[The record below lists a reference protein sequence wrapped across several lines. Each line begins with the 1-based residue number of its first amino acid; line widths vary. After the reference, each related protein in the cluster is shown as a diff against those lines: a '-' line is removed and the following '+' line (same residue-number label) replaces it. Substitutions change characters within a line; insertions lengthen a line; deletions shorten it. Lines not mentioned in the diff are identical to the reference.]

1 METAAEQQVTKTI
14 DYFQEIWPAL
24 KVWGINLLV
33 TLLIL
38 IIGLYLIK
46 AVMKALDKAARQAN
60 ADVTLARFMH
70 SFVNIALYILLIFIV
85 AGQLGINTASILAV
99 LGTAGLAIA
108 MSLKDSLSHFAGG
121 ILILFLRPFKVGDY
135 IICSEGEGTIQ
146 EIGLVYT
153 RVLTKDNKGLTI
165 PNGKLAGISVTNAS
179 RMPER
184 RLDITVGVSYDA
196 DLKKAKEIIENVYRE
211 VKGSCSIL
219 ILTEDGIIAARDA
232 WGRTPLVLGKKDG
245 AMAVT
250 SESTAFANLG
260 YKIEAYIGPG
270 EIVLLRANGYEQL
283 RKPNPR
289 KQVCSFLWVY

>member
-14 DYFQEIWPAL
+14 DYFQEIWP
-24 KVWGINLLV
+24 
-33 TLLIL
+33 

-211 VKGSCSIL
+211 CPYFVSSMDLQVFVEELASSSVDLGACGYVNGPDYLSARRYVMENIKL
-219 ILTEDGIIAARDA
+219 QFDAAGIEIPFPQVVVHQAE
-232 WGRTPLVLGKKDG
+232 TPP
-245 AMAVT
+245 A
-250 SESTAFANLG
+250 
-260 YKIEAYIGPG
+260 
-270 EIVLLRANGYEQL
+270 
-283 RKPNPR
+283 
-289 KQVCSFLWVY
+289 

>member
-46 AVMKALDKAARQAN
+46 AVMKALDKATRQAN

-211 VKGSCSIL
+211 CPYFVSSMDLQVFVEELASSSVDLGACGYVNGPDYLSARRYVMENIKL
-219 ILTEDGIIAARDA
+219 QFDAAGIEIPFPQVVVHQAE
-232 WGRTPLVLGKKDG
+232 TPP
-245 AMAVT
+245 A
-250 SESTAFANLG
+250 
-260 YKIEAYIGPG
+260 
-270 EIVLLRANGYEQL
+270 
-283 RKPNPR
+283 
-289 KQVCSFLWVY
+289 

>member
-60 ADVTLARFMH
+60 ADVTLAKFMH
-70 SFVNIALYILLIFIV
+70 SFVNIALYILLIFIA

-211 VKGSCSIL
+211 CPYFVSSMDLQVFVEELASSSVDLGACGYVNGHDYLSARRYVMENIKL
-219 ILTEDGIIAARDA
+219 QFDAAGIEIPFPQVVVHQAE
-232 WGRTPLVLGKKDG
+232 TPP
-245 AMAVT
+245 A
-250 SESTAFANLG
+250 
-260 YKIEAYIGPG
+260 
-270 EIVLLRANGYEQL
+270 
-283 RKPNPR
+283 
-289 KQVCSFLWVY
+289 

>member
-211 VKGSCSIL
+211 CPYFVSSMDLQVFVEELASSSVDLGACGYVNGSDYLSARRYVMENIKL
-219 ILTEDGIIAARDA
+219 QFDAAGIEIPFPQVVVHQAE
-232 WGRTPLVLGKKDG
+232 TPP
-245 AMAVT
+245 A
-250 SESTAFANLG
+250 
-260 YKIEAYIGPG
+260 
-270 EIVLLRANGYEQL
+270 
-283 RKPNPR
+283 
-289 KQVCSFLWVY
+289 

>member
-14 DYFQEIWPAL
+14 DYFQEIWPTL

-60 ADVTLARFMH
+60 ADVTLAKFMH
-70 SFVNIALYILLIFIV
+70 SFVNIALYILLIFIA

-179 RMPER
+179 RMTER

-196 DLKKAKEIIENVYRE
+196 DLKKAKEIIGNVYRE
-211 VKGSCSIL
+211 CPYFVPSMDLQVFVEELASSSVDLGACGYVNGPDYLSARRYVMENIKL
-219 ILTEDGIIAARDA
+219 QFDAAGIEIPFPQVVVHQAEA
-232 WGRTPLVLGKKDG
+232 PL
-245 AMAVT
+245 
-250 SESTAFANLG
+250 S
-260 YKIEAYIGPG
+260 
-270 EIVLLRANGYEQL
+270 
-283 RKPNPR
+283 
-289 KQVCSFLWVY
+289 

>member
-46 AVMKALDKAARQAN
+46 TVMKALDKAARQAN

-211 VKGSCSIL
+211 CPYFVSSMDLQVFVEELASSSVDLGACGYVNGPDYLSARRYVMENIKL
-219 ILTEDGIIAARDA
+219 QFDAAGIEIPFPQVVVHQAE
-232 WGRTPLVLGKKDG
+232 TPP
-245 AMAVT
+245 A
-250 SESTAFANLG
+250 
-260 YKIEAYIGPG
+260 
-270 EIVLLRANGYEQL
+270 
-283 RKPNPR
+283 
-289 KQVCSFLWVY
+289 

>member
-24 KVWGINLLV
+24 KDWGINLLV

-211 VKGSCSIL
+211 CPYFVSSMDLQVFVEELASSSVDLGACGYVNGPDYLSARRYVMENIKL
-219 ILTEDGIIAARDA
+219 QFDAAGIEIPFPQVVVHQAE
-232 WGRTPLVLGKKDG
+232 TPP
-245 AMAVT
+245 A
-250 SESTAFANLG
+250 
-260 YKIEAYIGPG
+260 
-270 EIVLLRANGYEQL
+270 
-283 RKPNPR
+283 
-289 KQVCSFLWVY
+289 

>member
-211 VKGSCSIL
+211 CPYFVSSMDLQVFVEELASSSVDLGACGYVNGPDYLSARRYVMENIKL
-219 ILTEDGIIAARDA
+219 QFDAAGIGIPFPQVVVHQAE
-232 WGRTPLVLGKKDG
+232 TPP
-245 AMAVT
+245 A
-250 SESTAFANLG
+250 
-260 YKIEAYIGPG
+260 
-270 EIVLLRANGYEQL
+270 
-283 RKPNPR
+283 
-289 KQVCSFLWVY
+289 

>member
-211 VKGSCSIL
+211 CPYFVSSMDLQVFVEELASSSVDLGACGYVNSPDYLSARRYVMENIKL
-219 ILTEDGIIAARDA
+219 QFDAAGIEIPFPQVVVHQAE
-232 WGRTPLVLGKKDG
+232 TPP
-245 AMAVT
+245 A
-250 SESTAFANLG
+250 
-260 YKIEAYIGPG
+260 
-270 EIVLLRANGYEQL
+270 
-283 RKPNPR
+283 
-289 KQVCSFLWVY
+289 

>member
-14 DYFQEIWPAL
+14 DYFQEIWPTL

-211 VKGSCSIL
+211 CPYFVSSMDLQVFVEELASSSVDLGACGYVNSPDYLSARRYVMENIKL
-219 ILTEDGIIAARDA
+219 QFDAAGIEIPFPQVVVHQAE
-232 WGRTPLVLGKKDG
+232 TPP
-245 AMAVT
+245 A
-250 SESTAFANLG
+250 
-260 YKIEAYIGPG
+260 
-270 EIVLLRANGYEQL
+270 
-283 RKPNPR
+283 
-289 KQVCSFLWVY
+289 

>member
-38 IIGLYLIK
+38 LIGLYLIK

-211 VKGSCSIL
+211 CPYFVSSMDLQVFVEELASSSVDLGACGYVNGPDYLSARRYVMENIKL
-219 ILTEDGIIAARDA
+219 QFDAAGIEIPFPQVVVHQAEA
-232 WGRTPLVLGKKDG
+232 PL
-245 AMAVT
+245 
-250 SESTAFANLG
+250 S
-260 YKIEAYIGPG
+260 
-270 EIVLLRANGYEQL
+270 
-283 RKPNPR
+283 
-289 KQVCSFLWVY
+289 

>member
-196 DLKKAKEIIENVYRE
+196 DLKKAKEIIENAYRE
-211 VKGSCSIL
+211 CPYFVSSMDLQVFVEELASSSVDLGACGYVNGPDYLSARRYVMENIKL
-219 ILTEDGIIAARDA
+219 QFDAAGIEIPFPQVVVHQAE
-232 WGRTPLVLGKKDG
+232 TPP
-245 AMAVT
+245 A
-250 SESTAFANLG
+250 
-260 YKIEAYIGPG
+260 
-270 EIVLLRANGYEQL
+270 
-283 RKPNPR
+283 
-289 KQVCSFLWVY
+289 

>member
-211 VKGSCSIL
+211 CPYFVSSMDLQVFVEELASSSVDLGACGYVNGPDYLSARRYVMENIKL
-219 ILTEDGIIAARDA
+219 QFDAAGIEI
-232 WGRTPLVLGKKDG
+232 PFPQVVVHQ
-245 AMAVT
+245 AVT
-250 SESTAFANLG
+250 PPA
-260 YKIEAYIGPG
+260 
-270 EIVLLRANGYEQL
+270 
-283 RKPNPR
+283 
-289 KQVCSFLWVY
+289 

>member
-153 RVLTKDNKGLTI
+153 RVLTKDN
-165 PNGKLAGISVTNAS
+165 
-179 RMPER
+179 
-184 RLDITVGVSYDA
+184 
-196 DLKKAKEIIENVYRE
+196 
-211 VKGSCSIL
+211 
-219 ILTEDGIIAARDA
+219 
-232 WGRTPLVLGKKDG
+232 
-245 AMAVT
+245 
-250 SESTAFANLG
+250 
-260 YKIEAYIGPG
+260 
-270 EIVLLRANGYEQL
+270 
-283 RKPNPR
+283 
-289 KQVCSFLWVY
+289 

>member
-211 VKGSCSIL
+211 CPYFVSSMDLQVFVEELASSSVDLGVCGYVNGPDYLSARRYVMENIKL
-219 ILTEDGIIAARDA
+219 QFDAAGIEIPFPQVVVHQAE
-232 WGRTPLVLGKKDG
+232 TPP
-245 AMAVT
+245 A
-250 SESTAFANLG
+250 
-260 YKIEAYIGPG
+260 
-270 EIVLLRANGYEQL
+270 
-283 RKPNPR
+283 
-289 KQVCSFLWVY
+289 

>member
-14 DYFQEIWPAL
+14 DYFQELWPTL

-211 VKGSCSIL
+211 CPYFVSSMDLQVFVEELASSSVDLGACGYVNGPDYLSARRYVMENIKL
-219 ILTEDGIIAARDA
+219 QFDAAGIEIPFPQVVVHQAE
-232 WGRTPLVLGKKDG
+232 TPP
-245 AMAVT
+245 A
-250 SESTAFANLG
+250 
-260 YKIEAYIGPG
+260 
-270 EIVLLRANGYEQL
+270 
-283 RKPNPR
+283 
-289 KQVCSFLWVY
+289 

>member
-14 DYFQEIWPAL
+14 DYFQEIWPTL

-60 ADVTLARFMH
+60 ADVTLAKFMH
-70 SFVNIALYILLIFIV
+70 SFVNIALYILLIFIA

-211 VKGSCSIL
+211 CPYFVSSMDLQVFVEELASSSVDLGACGYVNGPDYLSARRYVMENIKL
-219 ILTEDGIIAARDA
+219 QFDAAGIEIPFPQVVVHQAE
-232 WGRTPLVLGKKDG
+232 TPP
-245 AMAVT
+245 A
-250 SESTAFANLG
+250 
-260 YKIEAYIGPG
+260 
-270 EIVLLRANGYEQL
+270 
-283 RKPNPR
+283 
-289 KQVCSFLWVY
+289 

>member
-70 SFVNIALYILLIFIV
+70 SFVNIALYTLLIFIV

-211 VKGSCSIL
+211 CPYFVSSMDLQVFVEELASSSVDLGACGYVNGPDYLSARRYVMENIKL
-219 ILTEDGIIAARDA
+219 QFDAAGIEIPFPQVVVHQAE
-232 WGRTPLVLGKKDG
+232 TPP
-245 AMAVT
+245 A
-250 SESTAFANLG
+250 
-260 YKIEAYIGPG
+260 
-270 EIVLLRANGYEQL
+270 
-283 RKPNPR
+283 
-289 KQVCSFLWVY
+289 

>member
-70 SFVNIALYILLIFIV
+70 SFVNIALYILLVFIV

-211 VKGSCSIL
+211 CPYFVSSMDLQVFVEELASSSVDLGACGYVNGPDYLSARRYVMENIKL
-219 ILTEDGIIAARDA
+219 QFDAAGIEIPFPQVVVHQAEA
-232 WGRTPLVLGKKDG
+232 PL
-245 AMAVT
+245 
-250 SESTAFANLG
+250 S
-260 YKIEAYIGPG
+260 
-270 EIVLLRANGYEQL
+270 
-283 RKPNPR
+283 
-289 KQVCSFLWVY
+289 

>member
-60 ADVTLARFMH
+60 VDVTLAKFMH

-211 VKGSCSIL
+211 CPYFVSSMDLQVFVEELASSSVDLGACGYVNGPDYLSARRYVMENIKL
-219 ILTEDGIIAARDA
+219 QFDAAGIEIPFPQVVVHQAEA
-232 WGRTPLVLGKKDG
+232 PL
-245 AMAVT
+245 
-250 SESTAFANLG
+250 S
-260 YKIEAYIGPG
+260 
-270 EIVLLRANGYEQL
+270 
-283 RKPNPR
+283 
-289 KQVCSFLWVY
+289 

>member
-211 VKGSCSIL
+211 CPYFVSSMDLQVFVEELASSSVDLGACGYVNGPDYLSARRYVMENIKL
-219 ILTEDGIIAARDA
+219 QFDAAGIEIPFPQVVVHQAE
-232 WGRTPLVLGKKDG
+232 TPP
-245 AMAVT
+245 A
-250 SESTAFANLG
+250 
-260 YKIEAYIGPG
+260 
-270 EIVLLRANGYEQL
+270 
-283 RKPNPR
+283 
-289 KQVCSFLWVY
+289 

>member
-14 DYFQEIWPAL
+14 DYVQEIWPAL

-211 VKGSCSIL
+211 CPYFVSSMDLQVFVEELASSSVDLGACGYVNGPDYLSARRYVMENIKL
-219 ILTEDGIIAARDA
+219 QFDAAGIEIPFPQVVVHQAE
-232 WGRTPLVLGKKDG
+232 TPP
-245 AMAVT
+245 A
-250 SESTAFANLG
+250 
-260 YKIEAYIGPG
+260 
-270 EIVLLRANGYEQL
+270 
-283 RKPNPR
+283 
-289 KQVCSFLWVY
+289 

>member
-70 SFVNIALYILLIFIV
+70 SFVNIALYILLLFIV

-211 VKGSCSIL
+211 CPYFVSSMDLQVFVEELASSSVDLGACGYVNGPDYLSARRYVMENIKL
-219 ILTEDGIIAARDA
+219 QFDAAGIEIPFPQVVVHQAE
-232 WGRTPLVLGKKDG
+232 TPP
-245 AMAVT
+245 A
-250 SESTAFANLG
+250 
-260 YKIEAYIGPG
+260 
-270 EIVLLRANGYEQL
+270 
-283 RKPNPR
+283 
-289 KQVCSFLWVY
+289 

>member
-211 VKGSCSIL
+211 CPYFVSSMDLQVFVEALASSSVDLGACGYVNGPDYLSARRYVMENIKL
-219 ILTEDGIIAARDA
+219 QFDAAGIEIPFPQVVVHQAE
-232 WGRTPLVLGKKDG
+232 TPP
-245 AMAVT
+245 A
-250 SESTAFANLG
+250 
-260 YKIEAYIGPG
+260 
-270 EIVLLRANGYEQL
+270 
-283 RKPNPR
+283 
-289 KQVCSFLWVY
+289 

>member
-14 DYFQEIWPAL
+14 DYFQEIWPTL

-153 RVLTKDNKGLTI
+153 GVLTKDNKGLTI

-211 VKGSCSIL
+211 CPYFVSSMDLQVFVEELASSSVDLGACGYVNGPDYLSARRYVMENIKL
-219 ILTEDGIIAARDA
+219 QFDAAGIEIPFPQVVVHQAEA
-232 WGRTPLVLGKKDG
+232 PL
-245 AMAVT
+245 
-250 SESTAFANLG
+250 S
-260 YKIEAYIGPG
+260 
-270 EIVLLRANGYEQL
+270 
-283 RKPNPR
+283 
-289 KQVCSFLWVY
+289 

>member
-14 DYFQEIWPAL
+14 DYFQEIWPTL

-60 ADVTLARFMH
+60 ADVTLAKFMH

-211 VKGSCSIL
+211 CPYFVSSMDLQVFVEELASSSVDLGACGYVNGPDYLSARRYVMENIKL
-219 ILTEDGIIAARDA
+219 QFDAAGIEIPFPQVVVHQAE
-232 WGRTPLVLGKKDG
+232 TPP
-245 AMAVT
+245 A
-250 SESTAFANLG
+250 
-260 YKIEAYIGPG
+260 
-270 EIVLLRANGYEQL
+270 
-283 RKPNPR
+283 
-289 KQVCSFLWVY
+289 

>member
-211 VKGSCSIL
+211 CHYFVSSMDLQVFVEELASSSVDLGACGYVNGPDYLSARRYVMENIKL
-219 ILTEDGIIAARDA
+219 QFDAAGIEIPFPQVVVHQAE
-232 WGRTPLVLGKKDG
+232 TPP
-245 AMAVT
+245 A
-250 SESTAFANLG
+250 
-260 YKIEAYIGPG
+260 
-270 EIVLLRANGYEQL
+270 
-283 RKPNPR
+283 
-289 KQVCSFLWVY
+289 

>member
-135 IICSEGEGTIQ
+135 IICFEGEGTIQ

-211 VKGSCSIL
+211 CPYFVSSMDLQVFVEELASSSVDMGACGYVNGPDYLSARRYVMENIKL
-219 ILTEDGIIAARDA
+219 QFDAAGIEIPFPQVVVHQAE
-232 WGRTPLVLGKKDG
+232 TPP
-245 AMAVT
+245 A
-250 SESTAFANLG
+250 
-260 YKIEAYIGPG
+260 
-270 EIVLLRANGYEQL
+270 
-283 RKPNPR
+283 
-289 KQVCSFLWVY
+289 

>member
-24 KVWGINLLV
+24 KVWGVNLLV

-60 ADVTLARFMH
+60 ADVTLAKFMH

-211 VKGSCSIL
+211 CPYFVSSMDLQVFVEELASSSVDLGACGYVNSPDYLSARRYVMENIKL
-219 ILTEDGIIAARDA
+219 QFDAAGIEIPFPQVVVHQAE
-232 WGRTPLVLGKKDG
+232 TPP
-245 AMAVT
+245 A
-250 SESTAFANLG
+250 
-260 YKIEAYIGPG
+260 
-270 EIVLLRANGYEQL
+270 
-283 RKPNPR
+283 
-289 KQVCSFLWVY
+289 

>member
-14 DYFQEIWPAL
+14 DYFQEIWPTL

-211 VKGSCSIL
+211 CPYFVSSMDLQVFVEELASSSVDLGACGYVNGPDYLSARRYVMENIKL
-219 ILTEDGIIAARDA
+219 QFDAAGIEIPFPQVVVHQAE
-232 WGRTPLVLGKKDG
+232 TPP
-245 AMAVT
+245 A
-250 SESTAFANLG
+250 
-260 YKIEAYIGPG
+260 
-270 EIVLLRANGYEQL
+270 
-283 RKPNPR
+283 
-289 KQVCSFLWVY
+289 

>member
-14 DYFQEIWPAL
+14 DYFQEIWPVL

-211 VKGSCSIL
+211 CPYFVSSMDLQVFVEELASSSVDLGACGYVNGPDYLSARRYVMENIKL
-219 ILTEDGIIAARDA
+219 QFDAADIEIPFPQVVVHQA
-232 WGRTPLVLGKKDG
+232 ETPP
-245 AMAVT
+245 A
-250 SESTAFANLG
+250 
-260 YKIEAYIGPG
+260 
-270 EIVLLRANGYEQL
+270 
-283 RKPNPR
+283 
-289 KQVCSFLWVY
+289 

>member
-38 IIGLYLIK
+38 LIGLYLIK

-211 VKGSCSIL
+211 CPYFVSSMDLQVFVEELASSSVDLGACGYVNGPDYLS
-219 ILTEDGIIAARDA
+219 AR
-232 WGRTPLVLGKKDG
+232 RYVMENIKL
-245 AMAVT
+245 
-250 SESTAFANLG
+250 
-260 YKIEAYIGPG
+260 
-270 EIVLLRANGYEQL
+270 
-283 RKPNPR
+283 
-289 KQVCSFLWVY
+289 

>member
-60 ADVTLARFMH
+60 ADVTLAKFMH

-108 MSLKDSLSHFAGG
+108 MSLKASLSHFAGG

-211 VKGSCSIL
+211 CPYFVSSMDLQVFVEELASSSVDLGACGYVNGPDYLSARRYVMENIKL
-219 ILTEDGIIAARDA
+219 QFDAAGIEIPFPQVVVHQAE
-232 WGRTPLVLGKKDG
+232 TPP
-245 AMAVT
+245 A
-250 SESTAFANLG
+250 
-260 YKIEAYIGPG
+260 
-270 EIVLLRANGYEQL
+270 
-283 RKPNPR
+283 
-289 KQVCSFLWVY
+289 

>member
-121 ILILFLRPFKVGDY
+121 ILILFLRPFKVGEY

-211 VKGSCSIL
+211 CPYFVSSMDLQVFVEELASSSVDLGACGYVNGPDYLSARRYVMENIKL
-219 ILTEDGIIAARDA
+219 QFDAAGIEIPFPQVVVHQAE
-232 WGRTPLVLGKKDG
+232 TPP
-245 AMAVT
+245 A
-250 SESTAFANLG
+250 
-260 YKIEAYIGPG
+260 
-270 EIVLLRANGYEQL
+270 
-283 RKPNPR
+283 
-289 KQVCSFLWVY
+289 

>member
-14 DYFQEIWPAL
+14 DYFLEIWPAL

-60 ADVTLARFMH
+60 ADVTLAKFMH

-211 VKGSCSIL
+211 CPYFVSSMDLQVFVEELASSSVDLGACGYVNGPDYLSARRYVMENIKL
-219 ILTEDGIIAARDA
+219 QFDAAGIEIPFPQVVVHQAE
-232 WGRTPLVLGKKDG
+232 TPP
-245 AMAVT
+245 A
-250 SESTAFANLG
+250 
-260 YKIEAYIGPG
+260 
-270 EIVLLRANGYEQL
+270 
-283 RKPNPR
+283 
-289 KQVCSFLWVY
+289 

>member
-70 SFVNIALYILLIFIV
+70 SFVNIALYTLLIFIV

-184 RLDITVGVSYDA
+184 RLDITVGISYDA

-211 VKGSCSIL
+211 CPYFVSSMDLQVFVEELASSSVDLGACGYVNGPDYLSARRYVMENIKL
-219 ILTEDGIIAARDA
+219 QFDAAGIEIPFPQVVVHQAE
-232 WGRTPLVLGKKDG
+232 TPP
-245 AMAVT
+245 A
-250 SESTAFANLG
+250 
-260 YKIEAYIGPG
+260 
-270 EIVLLRANGYEQL
+270 
-283 RKPNPR
+283 
-289 KQVCSFLWVY
+289 

>member
-24 KVWGINLLV
+24 KVWGVNLLV

-60 ADVTLARFMH
+60 ADVTLAKFMH

-211 VKGSCSIL
+211 CPYFVSSMDLQVFVEELASSSVDLGACGYVNGPDYLSARRYVMENIKL
-219 ILTEDGIIAARDA
+219 QFDAAGIEIPFPQVVVHQAE
-232 WGRTPLVLGKKDG
+232 TPP
-245 AMAVT
+245 A
-250 SESTAFANLG
+250 
-260 YKIEAYIGPG
+260 
-270 EIVLLRANGYEQL
+270 
-283 RKPNPR
+283 
-289 KQVCSFLWVY
+289 

>member
-108 MSLKDSLSHFAGG
+108 MSLKDSLSHFVGG

-211 VKGSCSIL
+211 CPYFVSSMDLQVFVEELASSSVDLGACGYVNGPDYLSARRYVMENIKL
-219 ILTEDGIIAARDA
+219 QFDAAGIEIPFPQVVVHQAE
-232 WGRTPLVLGKKDG
+232 TPP
-245 AMAVT
+245 A
-250 SESTAFANLG
+250 
-260 YKIEAYIGPG
+260 
-270 EIVLLRANGYEQL
+270 
-283 RKPNPR
+283 
-289 KQVCSFLWVY
+289 

>member
-46 AVMKALDKAARQAN
+46 AVMKALDKAAWQAN

-211 VKGSCSIL
+211 CPYFVSSMDLQVFVEELASSSVDLGACGYVNGPDYLSARRYVMENIKL
-219 ILTEDGIIAARDA
+219 QFDAAGIEIPFPQVVVHQAE
-232 WGRTPLVLGKKDG
+232 TPP
-245 AMAVT
+245 A
-250 SESTAFANLG
+250 
-260 YKIEAYIGPG
+260 
-270 EIVLLRANGYEQL
+270 
-283 RKPNPR
+283 
-289 KQVCSFLWVY
+289 